1 MEPLAFFLVLALA
14 YANGSN
20 DVSKSIATLVGSGV
34 TEYKTAILW
43 GTVWTVAGASASAF
57 IGWAMVKTF
66 SGGLV
71 QPDTMF
77 QPTAVLSILTGTI
90 AWILFAS
97 RTGLPVSTT
106 HALTGAIVGAGLT
119 ALPPEALIWLAIAKK
134 IVLPLLLSP
143 LLALTVSYLLH
154 PGVDRLAARL
164 GNTCV
169 CLLPASRA
177 LVTIDAHGG
186 TRTLFQT
193 MTFGRPVAAV
203 PSHCERAGLRGLVV
217 GLDTAH
223 WLSSGL
229 ASFARGMNDA
239 PKIVAM
245 LLLGSISAAG
255 PGGAS
260 PFAWFGGV
268 ALAMGLGGYLAGL
281 RVTTVLAERITTM
294 DHVEGLSA
302 NLTTSS
308 LVLLSGIMGLP
319 VSTTHVSSS
328 AIIGIGLR
336 NGLRTIRWRTVRDM
350 VFAWITTLPVSA
362 CLAGLSYLIFATA
375 F

>member
-1 MEPLAFFLVLALA
+1 MEMLAFFLVLALA

-20 DVSKSIATLVGSGV
+20 DVSKSVATLAGSGI
-34 TEYKTAILW
+34 TEYNTAILW
-43 GTVWTVAGASASAF
+43 GTIWTVAGAATSAF
-57 IGWAMVKTF
+57 IGGAMIRTF

-77 QPTAVLSILTGTI
+77 QPVAVLSILTGAT
-90 AWILFAS
+90 AWVLFAS
-97 RTGLPVSTT
+97 CAGLPVSMT

-119 ALPPEALIWLAIAKK
+119 ALPPEALIWPAIAKN
-134 IVLPLLLSP
+134 IALPLLLGP
-143 LLALTVSYLLH
+143 LLALAVSFLLYPAMRH
-154 PGVDRLAARL
+154 VATRWEGSCL
-164 GNTCV
+164 CV
-169 CLLPASRA
+169 MPASRA

-193 MTFGRPVAAV
+193 TTFGRPVAAV
-203 PSHCERAGLRGLVV
+203 PSHCERAGLRGLVL

-239 PKIVAM
+239 PKIMAM

-255 PGGAS
+255 PGDAS
-260 PFAWFGGV
+260 PLAWFGGV
-268 ALAMGLGGYLAGL
+268 ALAMGLGGYLSGL
-281 RVTTVLAERITTM
+281 RVTTVLAERVTTM

-319 VSTTHVSSS
+319 VSTTHVSGS
-328 AIIGIGLR
+328 AIIGIGFR
-336 NGLRTIRWRTVRDM
+336 KGIRTIQWRTVHDM
-350 VFAWITTLPVSA
+350 VFAWIITLPVSA
-362 CLAGLSYLIFATA
+362 GLAGLSNRIFAMA

>member
-1 MEPLAFFLVLALA
+1 MERLAFFLVLALA

-34 TEYKTAILW
+34 TKYKTAILW
-43 GTVWTVAGASASAF
+43 GTVWTVAGAMASAF
-57 IGWAMVKTF
+57 IGGAMVKTF

-77 QPTAVLSILTGTI
+77 QPPAVLSILTGTI
-90 AWILFAS
+90 IWILFAS
-97 RTGLPVSTT
+97 RAGLPVSTT
-106 HALTGAIVGAGLT
+106 HALTGAIAGAGLT
-119 ALPPEALIWLAIAKK
+119 ALPPEALIWPAIAKK
-134 IVLPLLLSP
+134 IALPLLLSP
-143 LLALTVSYLLH
+143 LLALTISYLLH
-154 PGVDRLAARL
+154 PGIHRLAVRL
-164 GNTCV
+164 GDTCV

-177 LVTIDAHGG
+177 LVTINAHGG

-193 MTFGRPVAAV
+193 TIFSRPVVAV
-203 PSHCERAGLRGLVV
+203 PSHCDRAGLQGFVL

-239 PKIVAM
+239 PKIVAI
-245 LLLGSISAAG
+245 LLLGSISATG

-260 PFAWFGGV
+260 LLTWFGAV
-268 ALAMGLGGYLAGL
+268 ALAMGIGSYLGGL
-281 RVTTVLAERITTM
+281 RVTTVLAERVTKM

-308 LVLLSGIMGLP
+308 LVLLSGVMGLP

-336 NGLRTIRWRTVRDM
+336 NGMRTIQWRTVRDM
-350 VFAWITTLPVSA
+350 ALAWGVTLP
-362 CLAGLSYLIFATA
+362 ATA
-375 F
+375 LFTSLFSLALSTAF

>member
-1 MEPLAFFLVLALA
+1 MELLAFFLVLALA

-34 TEYKTAILW
+34 TAYKNAILW

-71 QPDTMF
+71 QPDAMF
-77 QPTAVLSILTGTI
+77 QPAAVLSILTGTI

-97 RTGLPVSTT
+97 HTGLPVSTT

-119 ALPPEALIWLAIAKK
+119 ALPPEALIWPAIAKN
-134 IVLPLLLSP
+134 VALPLLLGP
-143 LLALTVSYLLH
+143 LLALAVSFLLYPAMRH
-154 PGVDRLAARL
+154 AATRWEGSCL
-164 GNTCV
+164 CV
-169 CLLPASRA
+169 MPASRA

-193 MTFGRPVAAV
+193 TTFGRPVAAV
-203 PSHCERAGLRGLVV
+203 PSHCERAGLRGFVL
-217 GLDTAH
+217 GLDTVH

-245 LLLGSISAAG
+245 LLLGSLSAAV

-260 PFAWFGGV
+260 PLAWFGGV
-268 ALAMGLGGYLAGL
+268 ALAMGFGGYLAGL
-281 RVTTVLAERITTM
+281 RVTTVLAERVTKM

-328 AIIGIGLR
+328 AIIGIGIR
-336 NGLRTIRWRTVRDM
+336 NGLCAIQWRTVRDM
-350 VFAWITTLPVSA
+350 VFAWIITLPISA
-362 CLAGLSYLIFATA
+362 CLAGLSYRIFALA